1 MRRKINDIH
10 ENLHKKFEDNI
21 TKALGD
27 EIPQLDEIEIKARAS
42 FYFGQILFKENYIT
56 ETQKE
61 VTKIY
66 NEIFTDLTVVS
77 YLSCAGID
85 NAARVVL
92 RRILELG
99 IATVYLWDLP
109 QKYWNWCNYDD
120 YGSDLNFNDM
130 LDHLNNRG
138 YIDFIN
144 SENGSELKELV
155 KKDII
160 NKIYRELSNVIHGK
174 SITFESFNE
183 SSFEYNKN
191 DLDII
196 AAYILKIENFLIS
209 LWKSRFPKQFEILK
223 SNFTPLTKY
232 NYGY

>member
-1 MRRKINDIH
+1 MKRKINEIH

-21 TKALGD
+21 NKALGD
-27 EIPQLDEIEIKARAS
+27 EVPLLDEIEIKARAS

-56 ETQKE
+56 DTQKE

-66 NEIFTDLTVVS
+66 DEIFTDLTIVT
-77 YLSCAGID
+77 YLGCAGID

-99 IATVYLWDLP
+99 TATVYLWDLP
-109 QKYWNWCNYDD
+109 QKYWNWYKYDD

-138 YIDFIN
+138 YLDFIN
-144 SENGSELKELV
+144 SENGSDLEKLVNKE
-155 KKDII
+155 KI
-160 NKIYRELSNVIHGK
+160 NKTYRELSNVIHGK

-183 SSFEYNKN
+183 SSFEYNKD
-191 DLDII
+191 DLEII
-196 AAYILKIENFLIS
+196 ATYTLNIENFLIS
-209 LWKSRFPKQFEILK
+209 LWKRRFPKQFETLK